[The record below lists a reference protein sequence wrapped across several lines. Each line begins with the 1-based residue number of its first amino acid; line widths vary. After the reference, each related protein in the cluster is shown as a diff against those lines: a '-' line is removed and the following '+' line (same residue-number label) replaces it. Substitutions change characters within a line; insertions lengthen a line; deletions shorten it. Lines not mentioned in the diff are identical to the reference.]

1 MNENLK
7 FLIQISGVTSALLV
21 ISLIPV
27 KLLGNSQLVLG
38 VFYGYL
44 VSLINILFAFFSI
57 KWAFN
62 KSTKTFFAVVL
73 GGMGVRFLVLMLA
86 LFVVAKILKV
96 PLVGFIVSLVCFYLT
111 LQFFEIR
118 FIQKELKSKKS
129 SVGI

>member
-7 FLIQISGVTSALLV
+7 IFFQISGITSAILV
-21 ISLIPV
+21 ISLVPV
-27 KLLGNSQLVLG
+27 TFLGNARLAWG

-73 GGMGVRFLVLMLA
+73 GGMGVRFLVVISA
-86 LFVVAKILKV
+86 LFFAWKIAKV
-96 PLVGFIVSLVCFYLT
+96 PLIGFVVSLVVFYLT
-111 LQFFEIR
+111 LQIFEVR
-118 FIQKELKSKKS
+118 FIQNELRNRK
-129 SVGI
+129 VA